1 MSRTVADRPGRTLS
15 HENVPVARCLVFA
28 ALAAVAAGCSIK
40 SPRSHWEQLAAQ
52 PHSRVVTPTLAIAT
66 LPATE
71 VRVPD
76 RIVLRI
82 DNQDPLVA
90 LDGHVSYGKLL
101 RFAAEASRTYD
112 VTVEAWCDP
121 CPPTAILWG
130 ETELPVFVPRVTLL
144 NQRGEQ
150 MTTIDGRARSQERL
164 SRNMPLKGTWHLQVS
179 ATGPHYLL
187 ITSDVDGPR
196 AVAPAG
202 NIADFV
208 ASPVGKIRV
217 AINQRERRRH
227 DSELSPVVT
236 S

>member
-1 MSRTVADRPGRTLS
+1 MSRIVGDRPWWLS
-15 HENVPVARCLVFA
+15 QENVLVSRCLVFA
-28 ALAAVAAGCSIK
+28 TLAAVAAAGCSIK
-40 SPRSHWEQLAAQ
+40 SPRSHWERLAAQ
-52 PHSRVVTPTLAIAT
+52 PQSRVATPALAVAHF
-66 LPATE
+66 PATE
-71 VRVPD
+71 VRVAH

-82 DNQDPLVA
+82 DHRDRLVA
-90 LDGHVSYGKLL
+90 LDGNVSYGRLL
-101 RFAAEASRTYD
+101 RFAAEASKTYD
-112 VTVEAWCDP
+112 VTLEAWCDP

-150 MTTIDGRARSQERL
+150 VTTIEGRARPQERRW
-164 SRNMPLKGTWHLQVS
+164 RNMPLKGTWRLHVS

-202 NIADFV
+202 NIAGFV

-217 AINQRERRRH
+217 AINH
-227 DSELSPVVT
+227 GNGSTTPFGT
-236 S
+236 P